1 MSTDIDWQRELDASF
16 GSGEDVPVGHYVA
29 VGQRVVR
36 RRRRV
41 GVVAALA
48 AAAVVAGVA
57 WGVTPGRGPGATEAP
72 IATDPD
78 GTAVSDGAQP
88 WGQDD
93 LPARFDGTGLEIRE
107 GAVVHERVD
116 NLFPGKASE
125 SVALD
130 ITYEGE
136 RWWMSIE
143 WGDAGAGWSATS
155 PDEGLHE
162 SFDDFV
168 LAEME
173 GGGMISAP
181 VVADDQWHGGLVQWA
196 GGAPTPRNGVT
207 VVREVADPV
216 PTAVDSLGLVLEKD
230 GETTW
235 MLITLHAGGSAAS
248 WSKERDSGW
257 STYDQ
262 WLEDQVAMA
271 TEEPTPTLVRLSDDS
286 TVTPAQAGVAVIDQ
300 QARPDLRRYGTEA
313 KGAASAVALLT
324 WEGQRWFVL
333 AVEGTPDDA
342 ITTVAASKAP
352 GVTTLDDFVA
362 FMADRADEGGMR

>member
-29 VGQRVVR
+29 VGQRALR

-48 AAAVVAGVA
+48 AAAVVVGVA

-78 GTAVSDGAQP
+78 GTAAVSDGVQP

-130 ITYEGE
+130 ITYEGK

-168 LAEME
+168 LAQMK
-173 GGGMISAP
+173 GGGMTSEPA
-181 VVADDQWHGGLVQWA
+181 VGDDQWYAGLVQWA
-196 GGAPTPRNGVT
+196 GGEPTTRAGVT
-207 VVREVADPV
+207 VVREVPDPL
-216 PTAVDSLGLVLEKD
+216 PTAKDSLGLVLERD
-230 GETTW
+230 GQTTW
-235 MLITLHAGGSAAS
+235 VLIALQEGGSSAS
-248 WSKERDSGW
+248 WTKESDSGW
-257 STYDQ
+257 STFDQ
-262 WLEDQVAMA
+262 WLADQVAIQGGG
-271 TEEPTPTLVRLSDDS
+271 PGVRLVALGADGALSAAR
-286 TVTPAQAGVAVIDQ
+286 PGVEVLEQ
-300 QARPDLRRYGTEA
+300 QADPEVPAYGTEA
-313 KGAASAVALLT
+313 RGAVSAVGLVE
-324 WEGQRWFVL
+324 WQGERWFVL
-333 AVEGTPDDA
+333 VVDDSVTAVAVD
-342 ITTVAASKAP
+342 KA
-352 GVTTLDDFVA
+352 GGAGTLDEFVA
-362 FMADRADEGGMR
+362 FMAGKADEGGMR